1 MRGSTLIESSW
12 KTVDLVLLL
21 VLPFGPD
28 CRRSFDQNAKRAL
41 RANTQSPGSFRR
53 SPGVRACAIDVSI
66 DGPVP
71 GCREAARVGVGLH
84 LFPRLRGGWSHMTA
98 YRT

>member
-21 VLPFGPD
+21 VLPFGSD
-28 CRRSFDQNAKRAL
+28 CRRSLDQNAKKGPACEH
-41 RANTQSPGSFRR
+41 AEPWSFRR

-84 LFPRLRGGWSHMTA
+84 LLPHLRGGWSHMTA